1 MKEKI
6 FNLFVYSNLDIISQV
21 GAICH
26 EIEGN
31 DKEKLSFLKS
41 RVNIDFNNV
50 EYFSLPEKIST
61 LYKGLKRNSIDYNT
75 YRELSYRGEALM
87 IFENV
92 FIKYNAVKNPLVVVT
107 PVRNGKIQIDGQEN
121 IKMAEKEFTG
131 NIEIEKQND
140 WLVGYIDNNGFHLDQ
155 LINDDFF
162 EAIRILYKQDL
173 CVSAMKLLMICIDTV
188 SYLEFGDIS
197 GNFQKWINLYTKLS
211 DLNITANELWE
222 FRNSILHMTN
232 LDSRKVKQ
240 NKERRLMFYVSH
252 PETKYQDESDEGKFF
267 NFIDLLNCI
276 AWGISK
282 WGQTYNTEKSKFE
295 EFVARYDRILSDKRM
310 TYIRYKH

>member
-1 MKEKI
+1 MKERI
-6 FNLFVYSNLDIISQV
+6 FNLFVYSDLDIISQV
-21 GAICH
+21 GAVCH

-31 DKEKLSFLKS
+31 DEEKISFLRS
-41 RVNIDFNNV
+41 RVNIDFNNA
-50 EYFSLPEKIST
+50 EKFPIPEKIST
-61 LYKGLKRNSIDYNT
+61 THKGLKRNSIDYNMF
-75 YRELSYRGEALM
+75 RDLSYKGEALM

-107 PVRNGKIQIDGQEN
+107 PISNGKIRIDGQEN
-121 IKMAEKEFTG
+121 IKMVEKEFTG
-131 NIEIEKQND
+131 NIKIEKQDD
-140 WLVGYIDNNGFHLDQ
+140 WLVGYIDNKGLHLDQ

-162 EAIRILYKQDL
+162 EAIRILYNHDQY
-173 CVSAMKLLMICIDTV
+173 VSAMKLLMICIDTI

-197 GNFQKWINLYTKLS
+197 GNFQKWIDLYTKLS

-240 NKERRLMFYVSH
+240 NKEKRLLFYVSN
-252 PETKYQDESDEGKFF
+252 PETKYQDENDEGKFF
-267 NFIDLLNCI
+267 KFMDLLNCI

-282 WGQTYNTEKSKFE
+282 WGQTYNIEKSKFDD
-295 EFVARYDRILSDKRM
+295 FLARYDRILSDKRM
-310 TYIRYKH
+310 TYIHYRQ